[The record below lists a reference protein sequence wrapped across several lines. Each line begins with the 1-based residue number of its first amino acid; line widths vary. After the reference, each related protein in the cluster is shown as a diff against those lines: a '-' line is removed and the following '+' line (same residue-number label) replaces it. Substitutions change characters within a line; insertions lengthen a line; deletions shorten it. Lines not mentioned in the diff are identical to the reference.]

1 MTIDLPGGAGGRR
14 DMLQSQRY
22 YGLKGGVQPG
32 PTVHV
37 HERHG
42 SSDRE
47 TRPRAYVERPMVRN
61 LEPRE
66 ADVMARSKMR
76 AMVGT
81 VPAQGRSTFAIT
93 SGGSTRGLVEHQTKR
108 VGRP

>member
-1 MTIDLPGGAGGRR
+1 
-14 DMLQSQRY
+14 
-22 YGLKGGVQPG
+22 
-32 PTVHV
+32 
-37 HERHG
+37 
-42 SSDRE
+42 
-47 TRPRAYVERPMVRN
+47 MVRN